1 MSQQEIEV
9 ILARHLAEYLA
20 LPIFIVEPNGDLL
33 FYNEPAEVILG
44 LRYDETGPMPAVEWA
59 NVFQPVDEAGKV
71 LLPDELPLMIALM
84 QHHPAHK
91 NFWIRGLDG
100 ALRQIAVTA
109 FPLKAQADRFL
120 GALAIFWEITK

>member
-20 LPIFIVEPNGDLL
+20 MPIFIVEPNGGLL
-33 FYNEPAEVILG
+33 FYNESAEAILG
-44 LRYDETGPMPAVEWA
+44 LRYDETGPMPATEWA
-59 NVFQPVDEAGKV
+59 TVFQPVDEDGKA
-71 LLPDELPLMIALM
+71 LSPDDLPLMIALT
-84 QHHPAHK
+84 QHHPAHR

-109 FPLKAQADRFL
+109 FPLKVQADRFL
-120 GALAIFWEITK
+120 GALAIFWEVSK